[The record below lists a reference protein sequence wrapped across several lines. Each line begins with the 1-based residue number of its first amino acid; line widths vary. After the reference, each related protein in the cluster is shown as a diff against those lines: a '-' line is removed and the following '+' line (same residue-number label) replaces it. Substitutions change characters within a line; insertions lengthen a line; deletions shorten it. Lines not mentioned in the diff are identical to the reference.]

1 MDSVFLCLEYHGVY
15 GRVADVGYAVCP
27 CLVRDDIAGLDCQL
41 NRVADLWFY
50 EKGAA
55 LKDIERFVGVPM
67 PLVAKPWL
75 DDEID
80 HSDAVVFVQK
90 CVVLRRRVVC
100 ERGLIGAVWVGA
112 GMSLGG
118 ARGQRADERC
128 QGERG
133 CDRKGWKRHVLLRS
147 NLMGMAG

>member
-1 MDSVFLCLEYHGVY
+1 
-15 GRVADVGYAVCP
+15 
-27 CLVRDDIAGLDCQL
+27 
-41 NRVADLWFY
+41 
-50 EKGAA
+50 
-55 LKDIERFVGVPM
+55 M

-90 CVVLRRRVVC
+90 CVVLGRRVVC
-100 ERGLIGAVWVGA
+100 ERGFIGVVWVGT

-118 ARGQRADERC
+118 ARCQGADERC
-128 QGERG
+128 RGERG
-133 CDRKGWKRHVLLRS
+133 CESKGWKGHVLLRL